1 VSLKDSIGALSL
13 TVPAKGIGF
22 GIGIGSSWGE
32 TEEPKFLPSGTGPEL
47 MHGSEAKETAT
58 AMTHFKFL

>member
-1 VSLKDSIGALSL
+1 MGL
-13 TVPAKGIGF
+13 

-58 AMTHFKFL
+58 AMAHFKFL